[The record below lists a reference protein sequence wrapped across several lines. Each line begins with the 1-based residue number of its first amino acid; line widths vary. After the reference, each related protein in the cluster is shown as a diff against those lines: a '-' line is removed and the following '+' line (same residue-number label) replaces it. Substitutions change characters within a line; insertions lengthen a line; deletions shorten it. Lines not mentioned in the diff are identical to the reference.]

1 MKLTNRR
8 LLVGGSVLGALLL
21 ALLAWWLWPET
32 NSRTEVAALELKQKK
47 APPPRPDPTA
57 IPQFKEP
64 VEILERLGI
73 DPKVTPHCA
82 IINQWHDRGVP
93 MWSILKNVDAQAMF
107 FNEKELECLTA
118 SPLPPGILDTAEQRI
133 RVPTHGRRNPGGPS
147 DPPPGVGG

>member
-21 ALLAWWLWPET
+21 ALLAWWWWPET
-32 NSRTEVAALELKQKK
+32 ARHIEVAELEVKKKPVRPPKALT
-47 APPPRPDPTA
+47 D

-64 VEILERLGI
+64 TEVLERLGI

-82 IINQWHDRGVP
+82 IINQWHDRNVP
-93 MWSILKNVDAQAMF
+93 MWVILKNVDAQAMF
-107 FNEKELECLTA
+107 FDEKELECLTA

-133 RVPTHGRRNPGGPS
+133 RVPTNGRRNPGGPS
-147 DPPPGVGG
+147 DPPPAVGG